1 MNPKLFIG
9 DFVFLLMF
17 ISQGMETHDSDSSF
31 LEILLP
37 FIISLAL
44 VFPFFYKIGF
54 IKIDKKPEYVKSTR
68 VWISAITIGAMI
80 RFVMNMSFEP
90 TFLLVI
96 VFYSIA
102 TSGFIRIIHK
112 QF

>member
-9 DFVFLLMF
+9 DFVFLLIF
-17 ISQGMETHDSDSSF
+17 ISQGMETHDSEASF
-31 LEILLP
+31 ISILLP
-37 FIISLAL
+37 FIISFAL

-54 IKIDKKPEYVKSTR
+54 VKFDNKPEYVKSAR
-68 VWISAITIGAMI
+68 VWISVIAIGVMI
-80 RFVMNMSFEP
+80 RFVMNLAFEP
-90 TFLLVI
+90 TFLIVI

-102 TSGFIRIIHK
+102 TSGIVRFIHN

>member
-1 MNPKLFIG
+1 MNPKLFIA

-17 ISQGMETHDSDSSF
+17 ISQGMETHDSEASF

-54 IKIDKKPEYVKSTR
+54 IKIDNKPEYVKSTR

-80 RFVMNMSFEP
+80 RFVMNMAFEP